1 MKTILKVFKY
11 ITTAS
16 MVIAGGVVVGLTTSL
31 VEKVFDN
38 AIEDCNVTKED

>member
-1 MKTILKVFKY
+1 MKTILKVVKY

-38 AIEDCNVTKED
+38 AIEDCSVTKED